1 MPKAFC
7 VITTAQAVS
16 ASQFTVGYSCATDVP
31 VRNFSSDFKPN
42 TALSIAQNL
51 ADLKTKVVTD
61 CAGQG
66 VTIATTDVIVF
77 GGPG

>member
-7 VITTAQAVS
+7 VITGAQAVS
-16 ASQFTVGYSCATDVP
+16 ASQFSVGYACATDVP

-42 TALSIAQNL
+42 TTLSIAQNL
-51 ADLKTKVVTD
+51 IDLRLKVVAD

-66 VTIATTDVIVF
+66 VTLLSTDVIVF
-77 GGPG
+77 GGPV